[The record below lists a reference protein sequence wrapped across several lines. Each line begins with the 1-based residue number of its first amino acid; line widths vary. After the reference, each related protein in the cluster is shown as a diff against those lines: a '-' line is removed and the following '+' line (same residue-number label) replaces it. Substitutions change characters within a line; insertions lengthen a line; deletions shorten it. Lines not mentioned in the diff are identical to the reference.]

1 MNISLSIIIPALN
14 EERNIEATIQGVR
27 SALTKAEIQ
36 DYEMI
41 IVTCVDRDGREDRT
55 RLIAQELA
63 ASDAR
68 IRVLHSPTY
77 QLLGEKYRNA
87 VLAATKNHVVMVPG
101 DNEIDSISVA
111 RVICAIG
118 SADMVVT
125 YTENPEVRSLLR
137 RLISRVFTIILNVM
151 YHRRVRYFNGINVYR
166 IDQLR
171 RALPET
177 PSFAYAAEI
186 LLTLLREGASF
197 VEVPMRIL
205 PRQGRSTAL
214 RWENLVSVSRAM
226 LQFHKKF
233 SKHQ

>member
-36 DYEMI
+36 
-41 IVTCVDRDGREDRT
+41 
-55 RLIAQELA
+55 
-63 ASDAR
+63 
-68 IRVLHSPTY
+68 
-77 QLLGEKYRNA
+77 
-87 VLAATKNHVVMVPG
+87 